1 MIKNKLV
8 CALGILAMLG
18 LLLASCSSP
27 QQTTATTQ
35 PPTATTTAPTKT
47 TAPTSTAS
55 PAANKP
61 QYGGEITLGLYTNVV
76 DFEEISGFFG
86 PPELNT
92 IQLTNE
98 DLMMGDFTKGP
109 AGTNETTYAAFR
121 IQFETGAIAESW
133 DMSQLPQGIMVF
145 KVKQGIHYA
154 LDPNSEASRLVNGRE
169 LTADDVVFSLK
180 QAFTNSK
187 SYLYGAYPD
196 LRTANITAPDK
207 WTVRYQC
214 APASASNAL
223 VRVTECVHIVPPEVV
238 NKYGS
243 MTDWRNSVGTGP
255 FMLKDYVDNSQVT
268 FVKNQ
273 TYHGKD
279 PIGAG
284 KGNQLPYVDSVK
296 ALVIPDLSTRQA
308 ALRTGRTD
316 VLGPPSVNWEDGPI
330 LIKQIAG
337 LQYTEGGR
345 SGAPAHTAMRTDRA
359 PYSDIRVRRA
369 LMMGID
375 FKSMAAAVYGPNPL
389 IVTWPIGSTKEY
401 KDAYLGLDDPA
412 MPATVKEL
420 YTYNPDKAK
429 QLLKDAGYPNGF
441 KTSVIF
447 DQSNSTVTDMYSV
460 IKEQWAKIG
469 VDLTLAGKEYGVWT
483 NVYRARSY
491 DDMVYGSSSPISN
504 LYQCASFYGP
514 TMNNPSY
521 VADDPKVIDARTRMM
536 ALSLTDTAQA
546 DAIHKELM
554 KYVLDQAWMIPTPS
568 AGNYTLFQAW
578 LKNYYGTGVG
588 GVGYMNGPNWT
599 QFAWVDQNLKKSMGH

>member
-1 MIKNKLV
+1 V
-8 CALGILAMLG
+8 V
-18 LLLASCSSP
+18 P
-27 QQTTATTQ
+27 AT
-35 PPTATTTAPTKT
+35 
-47 TAPTSTAS
+47 
-55 PAANKP
+55 KP

-98 DLMMGDFTKGP
+98 DLLMGDWTKSP

-121 IQFETGAIAESW
+121 LQFEAGAVAESW

-145 KVKQGIHYA
+145 KIRQGVHYA
-154 LDPNSEASRLVNGRE
+154 LDPNSDASKLVNGRE

-180 QAFTNSK
+180 QGFTNPK
-187 SYLYGAYPD
+187 SYLYGTYPD
-196 LRTANITAPDK
+196 LRTASITAPDK
-207 WTVRYQC
+207 YTVRYET

-223 VRVTECVHIVPPEVV
+223 TRVTECVHIVPPEVV
-238 NKYGS
+238 QKYGS
-243 MTDWRNSVGTGP
+243 MTDWHNSVGTGP
-255 FMLKDYVDNSQVT
+255 FMLKDYVDNSSVR
-268 FVKNQ
+268 FVKNP

-284 KGNQLPYVDSVK
+284 KGNQLPYVDRVT

-330 LIKQIAG
+330 LIKQIPG
-337 LQYTEGGR
+337 LQYIEGGR

-375 FKSMAAAVYGPNPL
+375 FNAMAGAVYGPNPL
-389 IVTWPIGSTKEY
+389 IVTWPIGKTKEFIG
-401 KDAYLGLDDPA
+401 AYLGLDDPQL
-412 MPATVKEL
+412 PATVKEL
-420 YTYNPDKAK
+420 YTYNPEKAK
-429 QLLKDAGYPNGF
+429 QLLKDAGYPSGF

-460 IKEQWAKIG
+460 IKGMWAKIG

-491 DDMVYGSSSPISN
+491 DDMVYGSSSPITN

-521 VADDPKVIDARTRMM
+521 VADDPKVIEARNKMM
-536 ALSLTDTAQA
+536 ALSLTDTTQA

-568 AGNYTLFQAW
+568 AGNYTLSRRGLRTITAPG
-578 LKNYYGTGVG
+578 LAVS
-588 GVGYMNGPNWT
+588 
-599 QFAWVDQNLKKSMGH
+599 AI